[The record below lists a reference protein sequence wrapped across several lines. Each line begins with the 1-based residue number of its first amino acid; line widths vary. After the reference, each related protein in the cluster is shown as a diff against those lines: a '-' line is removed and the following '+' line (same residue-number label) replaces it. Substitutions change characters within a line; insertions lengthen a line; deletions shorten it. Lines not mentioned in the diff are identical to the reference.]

1 MATLQNSGITF
12 LHSLA
17 WKAYLFN
24 KYTYMWNSGPF
35 SDAHVIENSKGAA
48 YEKTKK
54 YKGKVKL
61 LEGVGSDAGL
71 NVNDESPTAAVE

>member
-24 KYTYMWNSGPF
+24 KWLYELMCGCPWVW
-35 SDAHVIENSKGAA
+35 HKAA